1 MADNSFDFMK
11 DVLAAPLGELISS
24 IGHGVAE
31 AQAALDA
38 GSLAQT
44 LAINDVDN
52 KDELSSLLRSVG
64 YQPTFYAIP
73 ETEVEAQVTL
83 SLSMTGGYN
92 NANSGLQ
99 KGSLSKTKIYV
110 APANASHNNTY
121 NLNVNAFSKI
131 KFKIVPVPP
140 PSNSADIR
148 VVPNLKDKTIA
159 EAETILAQL
168 GLAYKIINGSINAP
182 SDIIDTQTPMPGDFM
197 NTSNIIELKIK
208 AGSTSK
214 ASK

>member
-24 IGHGVAE
+24 IGQGVAE

-44 LAINDVDN
+44 LALNDLDN
-52 KDELSSLLRSVG
+52 KDEMSALLRSVG

-92 NANSGLQ
+92 TNFGLQ

-140 PSNSADIR
+140 PNNSADIR

-159 EAETILAQL
+159 EVETILAQL
-168 GLAYKIINGSINAP
+168 GLAYKIINEPATKTNPA
-182 SDIIDTQTPMPGDFM
+182 TTPTKIKSQIPLPGEFM
-197 NTSNIIELKIK
+197 NTNNVIEITL
-208 AGSTSK
+208 
-214 ASK
+214 